1 MDSDKRDGVAGYQLV
16 YYSSNY
22 AELVFRAAI
31 DVFMR
36 PLPSPPPSTAWT
48 KMSPHLTSI
57 LETRKKII
65 YDPDWTAVFN
75 PEADLYPYFHDNDN
89 DTDENEEYDYDD
101 GLYY

>member
-1 MDSDKRDGVAGYQLV
+1 
-16 YYSSNY
+16 
-22 AELVFRAAI
+22 
-31 DVFMR
+31 
-36 PLPSPPPSTAWT
+36 
-48 KMSPHLTSI
+48 MSPHLTSI

-89 DTDENEEYDYDD
+89 DSDENEEYDYDD